1 MFLLESVF
9 THEKLAESVQIRS
22 SFQWCELRFVLLL
35 GLNFLI
41 LFPMK
46 DPGLILI
53 YPCHLSRAAFTQKQ
67 VLVGHGHISLVAV
80 QEVEFGC
87 WFLCF
92 WALLERKQCW
102 EWSKSCNAQGAETP
116 ALEGCNWQGHR
127 PALLLE
133 PICYFPRR

>member
-41 LFPMK
+41 LFPVK

-53 YPCHLSRAAFTQKQ
+53 YPCHLSRAAFRSRSWLGMGIFLWLLCKKWS
-67 VLVGHGHISLVAV
+67 LGVGFSAFGLCWSGSNAGNGAKAATHRELRRLLWRAV
-80 QEVEFGC
+80 IGKVIG
-87 WFLCF
+87 
-92 WALLERKQCW
+92 LLF
-102 EWSKSCNAQGAETP
+102 
-116 ALEGCNWQGHR
+116 
-127 PALLLE
+127 
-133 PICYFPRR
+133 Y